1 MLAGLLQAGKE
12 TVEASALVKGRQ
24 HDEAW
29 GRRPGCSPR
38 GGIVAAEYTMIAPDG
53 RAAPRGAILRRSTRR
68 SSRV

>member
-1 MLAGLLQAGKE
+1 MLTGLLQAGKE

-38 GGIVAAEYTMIAPDG
+38 SGIVAAEYTMIAPDG

>member
-12 TVEASALVKGRQ
+12 TAEASALVEGRQ
-24 HDEAW
+24 HDETR

-53 RAAPRGAILRRSTRR
+53 RVARRGAILRRSTRR
-68 SSRV
+68 SRRV

>member
-12 TVEASALVKGRQ
+12 TAEASAPVEGRQ
-24 HDEAW
+24 RGEAR

-68 SSRV
+68 SRRV